1 MKIVKEFILREI
13 AGECVLVPTGAT
25 SQEFNGM
32 ITISDTA
39 KFIWENI
46 EKVDSLEEM
55 IRMVLDTYEIDEET
69 ARRDTIA
76 FVGALVENGFIE
88 CTREDGTWKNRMSQS
103 SACTGSGI
111 RRLRLRL
118 RYL

>member
-55 IRMVLDTYEIDEET
+55 IQMVLDRLQE
-69 ARRDTIA
+69 
-76 FVGALVENGFIE
+76 
-88 CTREDGTWKNRMSQS
+88 
-103 SACTGSGI
+103 GI
-111 RRLRLRL
+111 RSLLSVRLWRMALLSVRGKMEHG
-118 RYL
+118 RTE

>member
-25 SQEFNGM
+25 S
-32 ITISDTA
+32 
-39 KFIWENI
+39 ENI
-46 EKVDSLEEM
+46 EKVDGLEEM
-55 IRMVLDTYEIDEET
+55 IQMVLDTYEIDEET

-88 CTREDGTWKNRMSQS
+88 CTREDGTW
-103 SACTGSGI
+103 
-111 RRLRLRL
+111 
-118 RYL
+118 

>member
-1 MKIVKEFILREI
+1 MIRAGFCVKQR
-13 AGECVLVPTGAT
+13 T
-25 SQEFNGM
+25 GM

-55 IRMVLDTYEIDEET
+55 IQMVLDTYEIDEET

-88 CTREDGTWKNRMSQS
+88 CTREDGTW
-103 SACTGSGI
+103 
-111 RRLRLRL
+111 
-118 RYL
+118 

>member
-39 KFIWENI
+39 KFIWGI
-46 EKVDSLEEM
+46 SK
-55 IRMVLDTYEIDEET
+55 
-69 ARRDTIA
+69 RRIA
-76 FVGALVENGFIE
+76 
-88 CTREDGTWKNRMSQS
+88 WKR
-103 SACTGSGI
+103 
-111 RRLRLRL
+111 
-118 RYL
+118 

>member
-46 EKVDSLEEM
+46 ERW
-55 IRMVLDTYEIDEET
+55 I
-69 ARRDTIA
+69 AGRD
-76 FVGALVENGFIE
+76 
-88 CTREDGTWKNRMSQS
+88 DPD
-103 SACTGSGI
+103 GSGYI
-111 RRLRLRL
+111 
-118 RYL
+118 

>member
-39 KFIWENI
+39 MDTDVTAITAVMEATTEVMANTELTVTMARWK
-46 EKVDSLEEM
+46 KVRRTSLA
-55 IRMVLDTYEIDEET
+55 V
-69 ARRDTIA
+69 
-76 FVGALVENGFIE
+76 
-88 CTREDGTWKNRMSQS
+88 
-103 SACTGSGI
+103 
-111 RRLRLRL
+111 
-118 RYL
+118 

>member
-55 IRMVLDTYEIDEET
+55 IQMVL
-69 ARRDTIA
+69 DTIA

-88 CTREDGTWKNRMSQS
+88 CTREDGTW
-103 SACTGSGI
+103 
-111 RRLRLRL
+111 
-118 RYL
+118 